1 MNTLAKIALTLSLL
15 FTTSETAIPAYISV
29 YESKNIGGQYS
40 ASREIYVSDYKA
52 VVELGDNL
60 TKIAN
65 KFNKLNRDSQH
76 PSPKKITP
84 KNLAKVNDI
93 NNPNLIFP
101 GQTIYYRMS
110 HNFQPKKTYNSGN
123 TGDTY

>member
-1 MNTLAKIALTLSLL
+1 MNTLTKIALTLSLL

-52 VVELGDNL
+52 VVESGDNL

-101 GQTIYYRMS
+101 GQTITYRLY
-110 HNFQPKKTYNSGN
+110 HNIFKSGR
-123 TGDTY
+123 TFTVTH